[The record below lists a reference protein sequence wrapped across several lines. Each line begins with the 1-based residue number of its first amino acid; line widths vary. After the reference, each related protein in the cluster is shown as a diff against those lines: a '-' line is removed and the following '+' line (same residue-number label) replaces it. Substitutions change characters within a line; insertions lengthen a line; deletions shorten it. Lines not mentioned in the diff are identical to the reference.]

1 MSHTLDRSS
10 KRTLGIAAATL
21 VALLLATFAAAVPAS
36 GADCTLTHHLRYGDT
51 LSILARYYNTTVEK
65 ILALNPQI
73 TNPSAIAW
81 GTDICLS
88 DSAQP
93 APFTRTYVVQPGDS
107 LASIAIKFG
116 TTITELVRANGIG
129 NPDFVFIGETITVP
143 LPNTEATEEPVVEV
157 TPMVE
162 ATAEATPESAG

>member
-1 MSHTLDRSS
+1 MSSTFTVSY
-10 KRTLGIAAATL
+10 KRMLSIAAAALAL
-21 VALLLATFAAAVPAS
+21 VVLATFAMIAPVS
-36 GADCTLTHHLRYGDT
+36 GADCTLTHHLRYGDS
-51 LSILARYYNTTVEK
+51 LSILARYHNTTVEA

-73 TNPSAIAW
+73 TNPNDIEW

-88 DSAQP
+88 DTAQP
-93 APFTRTYVVQPGDS
+93 APFTRTYIVQPGDT

-129 NPDFVFIGETITVP
+129 NPDFVFVGETITVP
-143 LPNTEATEEPVVEV
+143 IPVEATEEPIVEV

-162 ATAEATPESAG
+162 ATEEAAG